1 MLQINEKDLEKFK
14 CERSAEI
21 SEFNPM
27 LSYLFSFF
35 FVSLLKRKIILYE
48 FKGFAVFFLKLKEIL
63 ILDTVITKGFE
74 KVTTAATGSSWAYF
88 SLNTD
93 KLLSWGRLF
102 CVWLIF
108 TFSQL
113 IFLFKRWGSFAL
125 KMSLLHPA
133 NL

>member
-1 MLQINEKDLEKFK
+1 MKIMLQINEKNLEIFK

-74 KVTTAATGSSWAYF
+74 KVTTAATGSS
-88 SLNTD
+88 
-93 KLLSWGRLF
+93 
-102 CVWLIF
+102 
-108 TFSQL
+108 
-113 IFLFKRWGSFAL
+113 
-125 KMSLLHPA
+125 
-133 NL
+133 